1 MDGTKQCP
9 YCGEEIRAEA
19 IRCRYCRSRLTSFDP
34 ERWHRSHP
42 EARWAGVCAA
52 LAHSLAVPV
61 AALRELLRR
70 YERPLSHFIYRFTAG
85 RDVDD
90 IYQETWLRV
99 VRHAARFER
108 TRRFS
113 TWLFQIALNL
123 CRDWRRHAPLP
134 PVEVPDDAAAPPQLA
149 QTEAS
154 VDSARLLALLPDS
167 QREVLILRYYHD
179 LPEDEVARIL
189 GCPKGTVKS

>member
-1 MDGTKQCP
+1 MATD
-9 YCGEEIRAEA
+9 EELLGQVGQGDE
-19 IRCRYCRSRLTSFDP
+19 
-34 ERWHRSHP
+34 
-42 EARWAGVCAA
+42 
-52 LAHSLAVPV
+52 

-70 YERPLSHFIYRFTAG
+70 YERPLSHFIYRFTSG
-85 RDVDD
+85 RDVED

-108 TRRFS
+108 DRRFS

-134 PVEVPDDAAAPPQLA
+134 PAERSEDVAAPAQLA
-149 QTEAS
+149 HVEAG
-154 VDSARLLALLPDS
+154 VDATRLLARLPPE

-179 LPEDEVARIL
+179 LPEEEVARIA
-189 GCPKGTVKS
+189 GCPKGTVKSRMHNALARLAALVRAEEPR